1 MKRVLYALFFFLITH
16 GKQWLLIGFTTDCC
30 ELSTLRKT
38 IKSLILAIKTEMPHA
53 TRNNNKKMTI
63 VVREADH
70 MRLTKVLSTAM
81 TGLMLTAAIPAN
93 VSYAQNTLK
102 IMRGS
107 TTNAISVKLNR
118 AIVMESEQ
126 PFAELSVANPS
137 IADIATLSDKTIYVL
152 GKSPGRTVLTLLGPD
167 GKLITNVDVKV
178 TPDLSE
184 FKELLKEILPRE
196 KIQVRSANDGIVL
209 SGTVSGGAKVAL
221 AMDLAERYAPDKVT
235 NLLSVGGSQ
244 QVMLKVRFA
253 EMQRSVAKSL
263 SSSIGITTNPAKKL
277 TGQLNTGTAINGTR
291 NGALNIGFTSGGLAV
306 SVLLEALESKGLSR
320 TLAEPNLVAL
330 SGAEANFLA
339 GGEFPIPVA
348 QTSPNNNGDTTITVE
363 FKPFG
368 IEMKFVPTVV
378 DGDLINLVIDT
389 SVSAIDRDNSF
400 NSGSINIPAFSKR
413 QASTVVEMRDG
424 QSLAIAGL
432 LQDNFTDLAGQVPWL
447 GDVPILGALFRSSE
461 YQREQTELVVIVTPH
476 LINPVDGD
484 SLALPTD
491 RVKLPSD
498 NDLFLYGQVEGG
510 KRTVKRGSVAA
521 QDFTGSYG
529 YVME

>member
-1 MKRVLYALFFFLITH
+1 
-16 GKQWLLIGFTTDCC
+16 
-30 ELSTLRKT
+30 
-38 IKSLILAIKTEMPHA
+38 MPHN
-53 TRNNNKKMTI
+53 TYNNNKKMTI

-70 MRLTKVLSTAM
+70 MRLTKVLGTVMA
-81 TGLMLTAAIPAN
+81 GLMLTAALPAN
-93 VSYAQNTLK
+93 VTYAQNTLK

-107 TTNAISVKLNR
+107 TANAISVKLNR

-253 EMQRSVAKSL
+253 EMQRSVAKTL
-263 SSSIGITTNPAKKL
+263 SSSIGIQTNGSGDL
-277 TGQLNTGTAINGTR
+277 QGGLQTGTGGGLNGKT
-291 NGALNIGFTSGGLAV
+291 GTLGLSFMSGGLAV
-306 SVLLEALESKGLSR
+306 SVLLEALETKGLSR

-339 GGEFPIPVA
+339 GGEFPIPIA
-348 QTSPNNNGDTTITVE
+348 QTTSTVGGTPAITVE

-368 IEMKFVPTVV
+368 VEMKFIPTVV

-389 SVSAIDRDNSF
+389 SVSSLDFD
-400 NSGSINIPAFSKR
+400 SGFVSNGLTIPAFNKR

-424 QSLAIAGL
+424 QSIAIAGL
-432 LQDNFTDLAGQVPWL
+432 LKDDFTDLKGQVPWL
-447 GDVPILGALFRSSE
+447 GDVPILGALFRSAE
-461 YQREQTELVVIVTPH
+461 YQSEQTELVIIVTSH

-491 RVKLPSD
+491 RVKLPSESE
-498 NDLFLYGQVEGG
+498 LFLFGQLEGG
-510 KRTVKRGSVAA
+510 KRTVKSGTVAA

>member
-1 MKRVLYALFFFLITH
+1 
-16 GKQWLLIGFTTDCC
+16 
-30 ELSTLRKT
+30 
-38 IKSLILAIKTEMPHA
+38 LILAIKTEMAHGA
-53 TRNNNKKMTI
+53 QNNKKMKT

-70 MRLTKVLSTAM
+70 MKLIKVLGTVL
-81 TGLMLTAAIPAN
+81 TGLMLSAVLPAHM
-93 VSYAQNTLK
+93 SFAQNTLK

-137 IADIATLSDKTIYVL
+137 IADIATLSDRTIYVL

-178 TPDLSE
+178 TPDLAE
-184 FKELLKEILPRE
+184 LKELLKEILPRE
-196 KIQVRSANDGIVL
+196 NIQVRSANDGVVL
-209 SGTVSGGAKVAL
+209 SGTVSGGAKIGL
-221 AMDLAERYAPDKVT
+221 AMDLAQRYAPFDPNTETFKLT
-235 NLLSVGGSQ
+235 NLLSVGGTQ

-263 SSSIGITTNPAKKL
+263 STTIGIGQN
-277 TGQLNTGTAINGTR
+277 TGNFAGTALNTGTSLNTLAGINGAR
-291 NGALNIGFTSGGLAV
+291 DGALNIGFTSGGLAI
-306 SVLLEALESKGLSR
+306 SVLLEALESKGLVR

-339 GGEFPIPVA
+339 GGEFPIPVSQGGSA
-348 QTSPNNNGDTTITVE
+348 LTGGTGTITVE

-368 IEMKFVPTVV
+368 IEMKFIPTVV
-378 DGDLINLVIDT
+378 VDDLINLVIDT
-389 SVSAIDRDNSF
+389 SVSAIDPQNSF
-400 NSGSINIPAFSKR
+400 QVGTNGISIPAFTKR
-413 QASTVVEMRDG
+413 QASTVVEIRDG

-432 LQDNFTDLAGQVPWL
+432 LQDNFRDISGQVPWL
-447 GDVPILGALFRSSE
+447 GDVPVLGALFRSAE

-476 LINPVDGD
+476 LVNPVDGD
-484 SLALPTD
+484 SLSLPTD
-491 RVKLPSD
+491 RVILPSE
-498 NDLFLYGQVEGG
+498 NDLFLRGKVEGG
-510 KRTVKRGSVAA
+510 KRTVKRGTVAA
-521 QDFTGSYG
+521 QDFSGSYG